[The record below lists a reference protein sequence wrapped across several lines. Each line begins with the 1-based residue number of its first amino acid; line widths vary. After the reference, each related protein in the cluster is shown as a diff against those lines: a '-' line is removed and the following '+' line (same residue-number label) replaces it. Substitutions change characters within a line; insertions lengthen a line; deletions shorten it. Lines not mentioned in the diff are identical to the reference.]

1 MNNQHL
7 CIDPVYFDILMINPT
22 TVVGTREFKGI
33 TMNEYISIG
42 ELASIF
48 DVTVQ
53 LLRHYD
59 AKELLVPEIRD
70 PVTGHRKY
78 RFDQMY
84 KLATIRYLRKIG
96 YSLDKIEDFIRINDF
111 DQAISAMKSQSEEL
125 KRRYNEL
132 LLTDNIIQKKLAFIA
147 AERKHIVENQFTKK
161 TLPPRYYVLIGDETA
176 LFTNELFY
184 FYPTLGF
191 YSGDTKKFGA
201 YLLDHPDLIS
211 FTVAQND
218 IGRSM
223 IPGGVYQSTYHFGPY
238 QTMPHTI
245 ERLLDYCKADRMRTV
260 VTFNIIDQFI
270 VTDPE
275 RYVTEVQLRIE

>member
-1 MNNQHL
+1 MKE
-7 CIDPVYFDILMINPT
+7 C
-22 TVVGTREFKGI
+22 
-33 TMNEYISIG
+33 ISIG
-42 ELASIF
+42 ELAGIF
-48 DVTVQ
+48 DITVQ

-59 AKELLVPEIRD
+59 EKGLLVPEIRD
-70 PVTGHRKY
+70 PLTGHRKY

-96 YSLDKIEDFIRINDF
+96 YSLDNIEKFIRINDF

-125 KRRYNEL
+125 KKKYNEL

-147 AERKHIVENQFTKK
+147 DEQKNIVKDQFVRK
-161 TLPPRYYVLIGDETA
+161 TLPPRYFVLIGDETA

-191 YSGDTKKFGA
+191 YTEDKKKFGA
-201 YLLDHPDLIS
+201 YLLDHSDIIS

-218 IGRSM
+218 LGRSM
-223 IPGGVYQSTYHFGPY
+223 LPGGVYESAYHFGPY
-238 QTMPHTI
+238 QTIYETI
-245 ERLLDYCKADRMRTV
+245 DRLLDHCGADRKRTV

-270 VTDPE
+270 VTEPE
-275 RYVTEVQLRIE
+275 RYVTEVQLKVE